1 MTKYKIL
8 VLMLMF
14 LFTAAEA
21 RAEYVAQF
29 EFTADT
35 SASGLPAYIASAT
48 YDGSNLS
55 GLSGIGN
62 DGFGNVL
69 ETYPGSSAT
78 SAALALANDAYFTI
92 TITAH
97 PGETFDLDTLFYK
110 IGKGGA
116 SDPRGYF
123 IRSSVDGYAADLY
136 AETLPT
142 GAAQAPALRMFNLSG
157 HDNLSTVTFR
167 FYMFT
172 PDPIW
177 TSVDWKEI
185 YFWSSPTSIPTLNE
199 WGMLLFA
206 GILLLTAIRRLKKQR
221 EI

>member
-14 LFTAAEA
+14 LFVAAEA

-35 SASGLPAYIASAT
+35 NASGLPAYIASAT
-48 YDGSNLS
+48 YDHTNLYNS
-55 GLSGIGN
+55 YIGD

-69 ETYPGSSAT
+69 ETYPSLGST
-78 SAALALANDAYFTI
+78 SAATALANNSYFTI
-92 TITAH
+92 TITADT
-97 PGETFDLDTLFYK
+97 GETFNLDTLSYK
-110 IGKGGA
+110 VGKGGGT
-116 SDPRGYF
+116 DPRGYF

-142 GAAQAPALRMFNLSG
+142 GTAQEPALRTLDLSG

-167 FYMFT
+167 FYVFT
-172 PDPIW
+172 PTPSSN
-177 TSVDWKEI
+177 SVDWKEV
-185 YFWSSPTSIPTLNE
+185 YFWSAPTSIPTLNE

-206 GILLLTAIRRLKKQR
+206 GILLLTAVTRLKKQT